1 MPERRPT
8 IRERKLA
15 AELRRLRERS
25 TMRLDQVVAELQAAG
40 EGRWSTPKLSR
51 IETAAQGIKTSDVNQ
66 LCDLYGVTPEKRETL
81 LALTRTARQRGWW
94 DAYADTI
101 HTGYASYIE
110 LESEAKSLRCYDALI
125 LNGLLQTTEYAREV
139 IRVGLMQF
147 APATEVD
154 RRLEVRTTRQNLLH
168 AREPEPLRIW
178 SIIDEAALR
187 RTIGGPEVM
196 ARQCLHLIEL
206 AEQPNVM
213 LQVLPFAAGAHPAPT
228 GTFAHMAFPERHM
241 PEVIYLDGLTS
252 ALYIEDDSQ
261 VHTYSLAFN
270 QLAMAALGADE
281 SLELI
286 SRLAS
291 ELQVG
296 HIGTNEHK
304 K

>member
-25 TMRLDQVVAELQAAG
+25 TMRLDQVAAELQVQCG
-40 EGRWSTPKLSR
+40 GRWSAPKLSR

-66 LCDLYGVTPEKRETL
+66 LCDLYGVPAEKREAL

-101 HTGYASYIE
+101 HTDYAAYIE
-110 LESEAKSLRCYDALI
+110 LEAEAKSLRCYNALMI
-125 LNGLLQTTEYAREV
+125 NGLLQTEEYAHEI

-147 APATEVD
+147 APLSEVD
-154 RRLEVRTTRQNLLH
+154 RRVEVRRTRQTLIT
-168 AREPEPLRIW
+168 RQEPEPLRVW

-196 ARQCLHLIEL
+196 ARQCDHLLSISEH
-206 AEQPNVM
+206 PNVM
-213 LQVLPFAAGAHPAPT
+213 IQVLPFPAGAHPATT
-228 GTFAHMAFPERHM
+228 GAFAHMEFPEHHM
-241 PEVIYLDGLTS
+241 PDIVYIDGLTS
-252 ALYIEDDSQ
+252 ALYVEDDAQ

-281 SLELI
+281 SLTMI
-286 SRLAS
+286 SDLAK
-291 ELQVG
+291 LHRKR
-296 HIGTNEHK
+296 HIGIDEH
-304 K
+304 